1 MTVSSPTHVESLA
14 SLGLA
19 EVREAFVTWIADNAD
34 RLNQF
39 RGLHGDMDSVFAKLS
54 ELQRLLYDTGW
65 IRLGWPANLGGLGGT
80 LGLRGMIS
88 EELAAA
94 GYPPPFSFATQEVL
108 GPAVARF
115 APQELAAELI
125 PRLLRGDEKWCQGF
139 SEPGAGSDLASLR
152 LRATDEGDSWRLNG
166 EKIWTSWA
174 KFADRCVLLAR
185 TGEPGSG
192 HRGITAMVLD
202 MDTPGI
208 EVRPLPSIAGDDEF
222 CSLYFDDVVVPKT
235 RTLGEVNG
243 GWAVAMFV
251 LANERGAAAW
261 QRQAWMGWR
270 LGTLVDEAPGLD
282 AAVAGEAF
290 ELIYGLRL
298 LSRRTLRTLDRGESP
313 GVLPSFD
320 KILMSTA
327 EKYLFDAAVEAMP
340 GRILLGE
347 DPGAASWRGEYL
359 YSRASSIYGGTAEIQ
374 RNIIADRVL
383 GLPKD

>member
-1 MTVSSPTHVESLA
+1 MTVSPPTHVENLA

-19 EVREAFVTWIADNAD
+19 EVREAFVAWIAENAG
-34 RLNQF
+34 RLDEF
-39 RGLHGDMDSVFAKLS
+39 RGLHGDMDDVFAKLS

-65 IRLGWPANLGGLGGT
+65 IRLGWPAELGGIGGS
-80 LGLRGMIS
+80 LALRGMVS

-115 APQELAAELI
+115 APQELAAEVI
-125 PRLLRGDEKWCQGF
+125 PRLLRGEEKWCQGF

-152 LRATDEGDSWRLNG
+152 LRATDDGDSWRLNG

-174 KFADRCVLLAR
+174 KFADRCILLAR
-185 TGEPGSG
+185 TGDAGSG

-222 CSLYFDDVVVPKT
+222 CSLYFDDVLVPKN

-282 AAVAGEAF
+282 PAVGGEAF

-313 GVLPSFD
+313 GVTPSFD

-340 GRILLGE
+340 ERVLLDE
-347 DPGAASWRGEYL
+347 DPGSDSWRGEYL